1 MYDERNRRNTKY
13 ARRSDCAGSPAPRP
27 RYERKRKETKERA
40 AAIALIRALFTAA
53 IALVRGALHSC
64 DCAGSRAPL
73 LHLRLMRSRYPAAGI
88 GKRGPDA
95 AGGLDG
101 WRIILGMRTSVVTRV
116 RGRHS
121 GRPRDA
127 AGSCRLAHMDQ
138 QPALDCAP
146 DAEGLRTLGVRTPRP
161 LRLPYVAP
169 RHRSVNRPLAMDSR
183 F

>member
-40 AAIALIRALFTAA
+40 AAIAL
-53 IALVRGALHSC
+53 VRGALHSC

-73 LHLRLMRSRYPAAGI
+73 LHLRLMRSRHPAAGI
-88 GKRGPDA
+88 GKRGSDA

-121 GRPRDA
+121 GRPRDS

-138 QPALDCAP
+138 RPALDCAP
-146 DAEGLRTLGVRTPRP
+146 DAEGLRTFGYARPVRCDSPTS
-161 LRLPYVAP
+161 LPVIA
-169 RHRSVNRPLAMDSR
+169 L
-183 F
+183 